1 MSLVV
6 CKGVG
11 CILQGERA
19 GQRTEVRCYLKR
31 GEGGQKR
38 RREKEE
44 KVKSG
49 ELGPEDCS
57 SNKKLEHVSGLPL

>member
-6 CKGVG
+6 YKGVG
-11 CILQGERA
+11 CILQGEPA
-19 GQRTEVRCYLKR
+19 GQRTEGKMLFKK
-31 GEGGQKR
+31 EGGGEEGGEKKR
-38 RREKEE
+38 K
-44 KVKSG
+44 KWSG

>member
-1 MSLVV
+1 MLF
-6 CKGVG
+6 
-11 CILQGERA
+11 
-19 GQRTEVRCYLKR
+19 KR
-31 GEGGQKR
+31 GGGGQKR